1 MFLLTFILKLLAC
14 CHTYTKCCCTF
25 TVEIEP
31 QDVIPKRV
39 SLGSKY
45 IEMLLSSLLPQL
57 PIAVVHVCGD
67 CVQ

>member
-14 CHTYTKCCCTF
+14 CYTKCCCTF
-25 TVEIEP
+25 TVEIEA
-31 QDVIPKRV
+31 QDVIPKCV

-45 IEMLLSSLLPQL
+45 IEKLLSSLLPQL

-67 CVQ
+67 CLQ